1 MAHRD
6 EASTEQL
13 SLLSLPEDVT
23 RLLFRQLIAS
33 DFWPVPSPAENVG
46 LAPSPSWKTAPT

>member
-13 SLLSLPEDVT
+13 SLLSLPEDLT

-33 DFWPVPSPAENVG
+33 DFWPVTSPAENVG
-46 LAPSPSWKTAPT
+46 LAPSPSFQPL